1 MQLSNNGDK
10 SMKSTKNKQEHR
22 KGATKREKKKED
34 ALSIKQVSGSVSVRE
49 TSPLVTHQIH
59 EKGDP

>member
-1 MQLSNNGDK
+1 MMQLSNNGDK

-34 ALSIKQVSGSVSVRE
+34 ALSIK
-49 TSPLVTHQIH
+49 
-59 EKGDP
+59 